1 VTVSWG
7 ILSGVDDSR
16 FRPEL
21 DGGSLMDV
29 GCYRVNAIRFLAA
42 SRSASSQIRSSVP
55 SGVDICFAAVAPA
68 NSYRLELE
76 NVCDSIRG
84 ITPLLLG
91 REDAVGQAR
100 TIDALPRSADG
111 SVAVS
116 TARGVHKHD
125 LPAISA
131 GPRRVVAVR
140 HALPK
145 TRPGPRAARSD
156 GQPLSFS
163 A

>member
-1 VTVSWG
+1 V
-7 ILSGVDDSR
+7 LPRERDPLPR
-16 FRPEL
+16 REPE
-21 DGGSLMDV
+21 
-29 GCYRVNAIRFLAA
+29 RVLADQVIGA
-42 SRSASSQIRSSVP
+42 QWRRHLLRGRCARELVP
-55 SGVDICFAAVAPA
+55 
-68 NSYRLELE
+68 LELE